1 MENSNMVWLLDII
14 VLLMIAIPALIGYYK
29 GFLYACLGFL
39 PVIVSF
45 FGCKILSPVCSKFL
59 RTTALFDFF
68 KKNVYEGLHLGNL
81 LEEKAEQSQTI
92 MINDMN
98 IPEFLKSAL
107 LENNNSVVHSLFETE
122 KLQDYIA
129 SYFANICLNIISVVL
144 IAVVLYIV
152 MKLFLGALNIVS
164 KLPVI
169 STVNRLCGFAIG
181 GAKGV
186 FLVWF
191 IGTILMFFYYH
202 EALQTFFMLLERSH
216 IAAFLYHNNLLLFM
230 VLKIFA

>member
-1 MENSNMVWLLDII
+1 MRELHGGR
-14 VLLMIAIPALIGYYK
+14 AK
-29 GFLYACLGFL
+29 
-39 PVIVSF
+39 
-45 FGCKILSPVCSKFL
+45 K
-59 RTTALFDFF
+59 FDFF
-68 KKNVYEGLHLGNL
+68 KKNVYEGLHLGKL
-81 LEEKAEQSQTI
+81 LEEKAGQSQTSI
-92 MINDMN
+92 INDMN

-107 LENNNSVVHSLFETE
+107 LENNNSVVYSLFETE

-144 IAVVLYIV
+144 VAVALYIV
-152 MKLFLGALNIVS
+152 MKLFLSALNIVS

-181 GAKGV
+181 GAKGI

-191 IGTILMFFYYH
+191 IGIILTFFYYN
-202 EALQTFFMLLERSH
+202 EALQSFFVLLEKSY
-216 IAAFLYHNNLLLFM
+216 ITAFLYHNNLLLFM

>member
-1 MENSNMVWLLDII
+1 
-14 VLLMIAIPALIGYYK
+14 
-29 GFLYACLGFL
+29 
-39 PVIVSF
+39 
-45 FGCKILSPVCSKFL
+45 
-59 RTTALFDFF
+59 
-68 KKNVYEGLHLGNL
+68 
-81 LEEKAEQSQTI
+81 
-92 MINDMN
+92 MN

-129 SYFANICLNIISVVL
+129 SYFANICLNVISVVFV
-144 IAVVLYIV
+144 AVAFYIV
-152 MKLFLGALNIVS
+152 MKLFLSALNIVS

-181 GAKGV
+181 GAKGI

-191 IGTILMFFYYH
+191 IGIILTFFYYN
-202 EALQTFFMLLERSH
+202 EALQVFFMLLEKSH
-216 IAAFLYHNNLLLFM
+216 ITAFLYHNNLLLYM